1 MSKNTG
7 TPVEEAV
14 LASED
19 AEIFVD
25 TEGQT
30 EAESHMT
37 ALQVIMSAK
46 PVRQTA
52 KLRIRKRDGLP
63 EDLVLTI
70 KSLTD
75 GEFKRIG
82 EQAEMPGAGG
92 NRSSRRA
99 AAAAKETDNNMF
111 LRLIVSNGILDPNL
125 NDPNVLAAHEAI
137 TGETIV
143 QKIFLPGEVARIAEE
158 IMALSGWDEDAVEL
172 EDLKN

>member
-1 MSKNTG
+1 MSKNTE
-7 TPVEEAV
+7 TPLEEAV
-14 LASED
+14 VAEESE
-19 AEIFVD
+19 EIFVE

-30 EAESHMT
+30 EAEAEMT

-75 GEFKRIG
+75 GEFKKIG
-82 EQAEMPGAGG
+82 DQAEMPNAGG

-99 AAAAKETDNNMF
+99 AAAAKETDNNLF
-111 LRLIVSNGILDPNL
+111 LRLIVLNGILDPNL
-125 NDPNVLAAHEAI
+125 NDPNVLAAHEVI
-137 TGETIV
+137 TGETIIH
-143 QKIFLPGEVARIAEE
+143 KIFLPGEVARIAEE

>member
-1 MSKNTG
+1 MSKSTE

-14 LASED
+14 EATEE

-25 TEGQT
+25 PDSQS
-30 EAESHMT
+30 EAEQQMS

-63 EDLVLTI
+63 EDLILTI

-75 GEFKRIG
+75 GEFKAIG
-82 EQAEMPGAGG
+82 EQAEHPAAGG
-92 NRSSRRA
+92 SRSGRRGA
-99 AAAAKETDNNMF
+99 QSKETDNNMF
-111 LRLIVSNGILDPNL
+111 LRLIVSRGILDPNL

-158 IMALSGWDEDAVEL
+158 IMALSGWDDDAVEL
-172 EDLKN
+172 ESTKN